1 MLFIKDSGV
10 DQKYQVGGPQSYHKL
25 LDNSQLSGRSEDQI
39 LNDGKCNP
47 IAPLPESERGGEARG
62 GRQVPTETPPLWR
75 MESVGEHGCST
86 G

>member
-1 MLFIKDSGV
+1 MLFIKEAGTKISLLAGTHKKHQVKQFSSG
-10 DQKYQVGGPQSYHKL
+10 K
-25 LDNSQLSGRSEDQI
+25 EDR
-39 LNDGKCNP
+39 LPSDGKCNP
-47 IAPLPESERGGEARG
+47 VTPLPKSERGGEARG